1 MKNSLGLD
9 QEKIANFCRHWKI
22 TELSFF
28 GSILREDFGPESD
41 VDVLVSFA
49 PDADWSLFDHME
61 MEEELSAILGRNV
74 DLVSRRAIERSR
86 NWLRRKAIL
95 ESAEP
100 LYVAR

>member
-1 MKNSLGLD
+1 MEVKILLD
-9 QEKIANFCRHWKI
+9 HEKIADFCRRWKI
-22 TELSFF
+22 TELAFF
-28 GSILREDFGPESD
+28 GSVLREDFGPESD

-49 PDADWSLFDHME
+49 PEADWSLFDHME
-61 MEEELSAILGRNV
+61 MEEELSALLGRNV

-100 LYVAR
+100 LYVA